1 MGLSRFV
8 IEELT
13 RYEGDAL
20 YRILDDA
27 WPMLVSTEDLVRQRS
42 PLTESR
48 ITSSVASGVRRV
60 FRTVF
65 DMNG

>member
-1 MGLSRFV
+1 VGLSRFV